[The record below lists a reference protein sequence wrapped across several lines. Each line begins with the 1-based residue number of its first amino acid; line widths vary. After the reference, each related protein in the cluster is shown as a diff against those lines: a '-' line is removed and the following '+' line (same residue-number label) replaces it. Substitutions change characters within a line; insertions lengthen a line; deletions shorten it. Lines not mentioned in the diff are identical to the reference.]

1 MGVNI
6 SRPKLASQY
15 DRPPPKYEESLE
27 HEKSDLKAHIGDA
40 CSWPKSVDGSIRIA
54 NLESWEDSTSSPVHT
69 LARTV
74 LSRTDLSALQR
85 REAHVI
91 DTHVFNTEIDFK
103 TGPIANQKQSG
114 RCWLFASTNVLRYS
128 VMRKLNLS
136 EFELS
141 QNHLFFFDKLEK
153 ANYYLE
159 LTIEHADLETS
170 SRLLSHLSTDLVS
183 DGGQWDMAVNLWET
197 YGCVPQTVYPESYH
211 SGLSAPLNAL
221 VKTKVREHALIL
233 RNLSKSLRLQ
243 NNTDEAVTAMLR
255 GKKEELMAETYRIM
269 TALLGV
275 PPHPNKP
282 FEWSYYDK
290 NGKAGTW
297 TGTPLEFYRTFVGK
311 QPASSFSIINDPRNE
326 YSKLYTVSKLG
337 NIWGGRPVLYV
348 NTEANIMKDIVVKML
363 KSGEPV
369 FFGCDVMK
377 FEDRYDGI
385 LDLDLFDYN
394 VAFDITLNL
403 KKAERLEMG
412 DSSMT
417 HAMVFTGVHLDNDG
431 KIVKFKVENAWGTAI
446 GDKGWFMMTSAWFD
460 QYVYQIVVPRA
471 HAPKDLIQVLD
482 NGNPKVLD
490 PWDPMGALA

>member
-6 SRPKLASQY
+6 SRPKPASQY

-27 HEKSDLKAHIGDA
+27 HEKSDLKAHLGDA

-141 QNHLFFFDKLEK
+141 QVCCLCFSLEGRSPNRPICPQNHLFFLDKLEK

-159 LTIEHADLETS
+159 LTIENADLETS

-243 NNTDEAVTAMLR
+243 KITEEAITAMLR
-255 GKKEELMAETYRIM
+255 GKKEELMTETYRIM

-297 TGTPLEFYRTFVGK
+297 SGTPLEFYRTFVGK
-311 QPASSFSIINDPRNE
+311 QVDSLLTGGPWHRVNPSSHLAGSELF
-326 YSKLYTVSKLG
+326 YHK
-337 NIWGGRPVLYV
+337 RPPERVL
-348 NTEANIMKDIVVKML
+348 EAL
-363 KSGEPV
+363 H
-369 FFGCDVMK
+369 
-377 FEDRYDGI
+377 
-385 LDLDLFDYN
+385 
-394 VAFDITLNL
+394 
-403 KKAERLEMG
+403 RLQ
-412 DSSMT
+412 
-417 HAMVFTGVHLDNDG
+417 
-431 KIVKFKVENAWGTAI
+431 AW
-446 GDKGWFMMTSAWFD
+446 
-460 QYVYQIVVPRA
+460 
-471 HAPKDLIQVLD
+471 
-482 NGNPKVLD
+482 
-490 PWDPMGALA
+490 

>member
-1 MGVNI
+1 MGINI
-6 SRPKLASQY
+6 SRPKPASQY
-15 DRPPPKYEESLE
+15 ERPPPKYEESLG
-27 HEKSDLKAHIGDA
+27 HEKRDVKANLGDA
-40 CSWPKSVDGSIRIA
+40 CSWPKSVDGSIGIS

-85 REAHVI
+85 REAHII

-141 QNHLFFFDKLEK
+141 QVCCLCLSFEGHFPNRPIYPQNHLFFFDKLEK
-153 ANYYLE
+153 ANHYLE
-159 LTIEHADLETS
+159 LTIENADLEPS

-243 NNTDEAVTAMLR
+243 NITEEAITGMLR

-275 PPHPNKP
+275 PPHPNKA

-297 TGTPLEFYRTFVGK
+297 CGTPLEFYRTFVGK
-311 QPASSFSIINDPRNE
+311 QVNS
-326 YSKLYTVSKLG
+326 LLT
-337 NIWGGRPVLYV
+337 GGPWIRAKSNSHLAGIELFHHKRPPERVL
-348 NTEANIMKDIVVKML
+348 
-363 KSGEPV
+363 
-369 FFGCDVMK
+369 
-377 FEDRYDGI
+377 
-385 LDLDLFDYN
+385 
-394 VAFDITLNL
+394 
-403 KKAERLEMG
+403 KALHRLQ
-412 DSSMT
+412 
-417 HAMVFTGVHLDNDG
+417 
-431 KIVKFKVENAWGTAI
+431 AW
-446 GDKGWFMMTSAWFD
+446 
-460 QYVYQIVVPRA
+460 
-471 HAPKDLIQVLD
+471 
-482 NGNPKVLD
+482 
-490 PWDPMGALA
+490 

>member
-6 SRPKLASQY
+6 SRPKPASQY

-27 HEKSDLKAHIGDA
+27 HEKSDFKAHLGDA
-40 CSWPKSVDGSIRIA
+40 CSWPKSVDGSIRIG
-54 NLESWEDSTSSPVHT
+54 NLESWEDSASSPVHT

-141 QNHLFFFDKLEK
+141 QVCCLCLSIEGHSPNRPICPQNHLFFFDKLEK

-159 LTIEHADLETS
+159 LTIENADLETS

-233 RNLSKSLRLQ
+233 RNLSKSLHLQ
-243 NNTDEAVTAMLR
+243 NITEEAITAMLR
-255 GKKEELMAETYRIM
+255 GKKEELMTETYRIM

-297 TGTPLEFYRTFVGK
+297 SGTPLEFYRTFVGK
-311 QPASSFSIINDPRNE
+311 QVNSLLAGGPWHRVNPSSHLAGSELFHYKRSPER
-326 YSKLYTVSKLG
+326 
-337 NIWGGRPVLYV
+337 VL
-348 NTEANIMKDIVVKML
+348 EAL
-363 KSGEPV
+363 H
-369 FFGCDVMK
+369 
-377 FEDRYDGI
+377 
-385 LDLDLFDYN
+385 
-394 VAFDITLNL
+394 
-403 KKAERLEMG
+403 RLQ
-412 DSSMT
+412 
-417 HAMVFTGVHLDNDG
+417 
-431 KIVKFKVENAWGTAI
+431 AW
-446 GDKGWFMMTSAWFD
+446 
-460 QYVYQIVVPRA
+460 
-471 HAPKDLIQVLD
+471 
-482 NGNPKVLD
+482 
-490 PWDPMGALA
+490 